1 MTTSSDN
8 DYVLSKFIKKGDA
21 KISSVFNVFVERI
34 NSEFSVNI
42 LNVIL
47 DYLDINNF
55 KNPRLNIIVENSD
68 DYIKFYKSPY
78 NFDKKIE
85 RKIKKIFEDSLD
97 ISQIVN
103 YNKLFVIASDFRN
116 VAIDEAHNNISE
128 EKLQDIAQVIDKDN
142 IWLVRKYGSWITVFL
157 YKEKNSRY
165 TNKKDILKQFTEL
178 YFPLLKEFDEF
189 NYCKISDLKVDF
201 DTKENFEKNYQGNW
215 YYYYK

>member
-142 IWLVRKYGSWITVFL
+142 IWLIRKYGSWITIFL
-157 YKEKNSRY
+157 YKEKNSSY

>member
-8 DYVLSKFIKKGDA
+8 DYVLTKSIKKGDTT
-21 KISSVFNVFVERI
+21 ISSVFNDFVERI
-34 NSEFSVNI
+34 NSEFSVNV

-47 DYLDINNF
+47 DYLYINNF
-55 KNPRLNIIVENSD
+55 KNPRLNIIVENFD

-85 RKIKKIFEDSLD
+85 RKIKKIFEVSFDTSKV
-97 ISQIVN
+97 IN
-103 YNKLFVIASDFRN
+103 YNKLFVIASNFRN
-116 VAIDEAHNNISE
+116 VAIDEAHNKISE

-142 IWLVRKYGSWITVFL
+142 IWLIRKYGSCITVFL
-157 YKEKNSRY
+157 YKEKNYSY

-178 YFPLLKEFDEF
+178 YFPLLKKFDEF
-189 NYCKISDLKVDF
+189 NYCKFSDLKVDF

-215 YYYYK
+215 YYYCK